1 MGWRA
6 RLIRNGASMTRSNRL
21 RDRVVVVTGGT
32 GTIGSAVVAA
42 IAADGGKV
50 AVLGRNA
57 EKATAIAAEV
67 TGRGGHAI
75 ATPADVLDVP
85 GLEAAARR
93 ITDAYGAITGL
104 VNGAGGH
111 VAGSLIEPD
120 DDPLMLDPVA
130 LRNSLE
136 LNLLGTVLPCRIFGA
151 AMHGSGSIVNIS
163 SMSARRTLTKVPA
176 YSAAKA
182 AMDSY
187 TRTLAV
193 EMARRHGD
201 AVRVNAVAPG
211 FIVAETNRSLL
222 TDSTGA
228 LTDRGQSIIDHTPAG
243 RFGRPEEVAD
253 AVAWL
258 LSDEARF
265 VTGVTLPVD
274 GGFDAYS
281 GV

>member
-1 MGWRA
+1 
-6 RLIRNGASMTRSNRL
+6 
-21 RDRVVVVTGGT
+21 
-32 GTIGSAVVAA
+32 
-42 IAADGGKV
+42 
-50 AVLGRNA
+50 
-57 EKATAIAAEV
+57 
-67 TGRGGHAI
+67 
-75 ATPADVLDVP
+75 
-85 GLEAAARR
+85 
-93 ITDAYGAITGL
+93 
-104 VNGAGGH
+104 
-111 VAGSLIEPD
+111 
-120 DDPLMLDPVA
+120 
-130 LRNSLE
+130 
-136 LNLLGTVLPCRIFGA
+136 
-151 AMHGSGSIVNIS
+151 MHGSGSIVNIS